1 MEAMVLN
8 PEFWRG
14 KRVLVT
20 GHTGFKG
27 SWLTLWLQS
36 LGAKV
41 SGFSLDPATQ
51 PNLFELARVSEGID
65 DRRGDLRDLGALLE
79 LLADVQPEIVLHLA
93 AQPLVREGYR
103 DPLGTYSS
111 NVMGTL
117 NLLEAVRQVGG
128 VKACVLVTTDKVYAN
143 QEWLWPYRE
152 NEPLG
157 GHDPYSSSK
166 ACCELLAQS
175 YAASFFSAER
185 YAEHGLALA
194 TARAG
199 NVLGGGDFA
208 PERLIP
214 DVLKAWSADEPVT
227 LRYPQAVRPWQHAL
241 EPLAG
246 YLLLAECLYQQGP
259 EFAGAW
265 NFGPGETDMCSV
277 GEVVQLLA
285 ERWPQAPGLR
295 IEPCDL
301 HEAGL
306 LRLDS
311 SRARQLLGWQPR
323 WSLQQCLAQTLDWH
337 LAWQDGDDMRQVSLG
352 QLNLYRG
359 AL

>member
-1 MEAMVLN
+1 MEAVGLS
-8 PEFWRG
+8 PAFWRG
-14 KRVLVT
+14 KRVLLT
-20 GHTGFKG
+20 GQTGFKG
-27 SWLTLWLQS
+27 SWLALWLDS
-36 LGAKV
+36 LGARV
-41 SGFSLDPATQ
+41 SGFALDPATE
-51 PNLFELARVSEGID
+51 PSLFALARVGESLD
-65 DRRGDLRDLGALLE
+65 DQRGDLRDLGALLE
-79 LLADVQPEIVLHLA
+79 LIAETEPEIVLHLA
-93 AQPLVREGYR
+93 AQPLVREAYR

-117 NLLEAVRQVGG
+117 NLLEAIRQVGG
-128 VKACVLVTTDKVYAN
+128 VRACVLVTTDKVYAN
-143 QEWLWPYRE
+143 QEWAWPYRE
-152 NEPLG
+152 NEALG

-175 YAASFFSAER
+175 YVASFFPAER
-185 YAEHGLALA
+185 YDAHGIAVA

-199 NVLGGGDFA
+199 NVLGGGDFS

-214 DVLKAWSADEPVT
+214 DVLRAWSANEPVT

-246 YLLLAECLYQQGP
+246 YLQLAAALYERGP
-259 EFAGAW
+259 EMAGAW
-265 NFGPGETDMCSV
+265 NFGPGEEDMCSV
-277 GEVVQLLA
+277 GDVVGRLA

-295 IEPCDL
+295 VEPSEL

-323 WSLQQCLAQTLDWH
+323 WSLQQCLEHTLDWH
-337 LAWQDGDDMRQVSLG
+337 LAWKRGEDMRSVTLA

-359 AL
+359 GL

>member
-1 MEAMVLN
+1 MEAVGLSSQ
-8 PEFWRG
+8 FWRG

-36 LGAKV
+36 LGAEV
-41 SGFSLDPATQ
+41 TGFALDPSTE
-51 PNLFELARVSEGID
+51 PSLFELARVAEGIND
-65 DRRGDLRDLGALLE
+65 QRGDLRDLAALLE
-79 LLADVQPEIVLHLA
+79 LIAEAQPEIVLHLA

-117 NLLEAVRQVGG
+117 NLLEAIRQIGG
-128 VKACVLVTTDKVYAN
+128 VRACVLVTTDKVYAN

-152 NEPLG
+152 NEALG

-175 YAASFFSAER
+175 YAASFFPAER
-185 YAEHGLALA
+185 HAEHGLALA

-214 DVLKAWSADEPVT
+214 DVLKAWSANEPVT

-246 YLLLAECLYQQGP
+246 YLQLAAGLYEQGP
-259 EFAGAW
+259 KFAGAW
-265 NFGPGETDMCSV
+265 NFGPSESDMCSV
-277 GEVVQLLA
+277 GEVVELLSR
-285 ERWPQAPGLR
+285 RWPHARGLR
-295 IEPCDL
+295 VEPSEL

-311 SRARQLLGWQPR
+311 SRARQLLAWQPR
-323 WSLQQCLAQTLDWH
+323 WSLQDCLTHTLDWH
-337 LAWQDGDDMRQVSLG
+337 LAWENGDDMRAITLH

-359 AL
+359 PL

>member
-1 MEAMVLN
+1 METMGLTAA
-8 PEFWRG
+8 FWQG
-14 KRVLVT
+14 KRVLLT

-36 LGAKV
+36 LGAQV
-41 SGFSLDPATQ
+41 TGFALAPNTE
-51 PNLFELARVSEGID
+51 PNLYELARVEEGID
-65 DRRGDLRDLGALLE
+65 DQRGDLRDLGALLE
-79 LLADVQPEIVLHLA
+79 LIAEAQPEIVLHLA

-117 NLLEAVRQVGG
+117 NLLEAIRQVGG
-128 VKACVLVTTDKVYAN
+128 VRACVLVTTDKVYAN

-175 YAASFFSAER
+175 YAASFFPADK

-214 DVLKAWSADEPVT
+214 DVLKAWSAGEPVT

-246 YLLLAECLYQQGP
+246 YLQLAAALYEHGP
-259 EFAGAW
+259 DYAGAW
-265 NFGPGETDMCSV
+265 NFGPGDNDMCSV
-277 GEVVQLLA
+277 GQVVSILA
-285 ERWPQAPGLR
+285 ERWPDAPGLKV
-295 IEPCDL
+295 ESSDL

-311 SRARQLLGWQPR
+311 SRARQRLDWKPR
-323 WSLQQCLAQTLDWH
+323 WSLQDCLRHTLDWH
-337 LAWQDGDDMRQVSLG
+337 LAWQAGQDMRAFTLE
-352 QLNLYRG
+352 QLDLYREHS
-359 AL
+359 

>member
-1 MEAMVLN
+1 MEAVGLS
-8 PEFWRG
+8 PAFWQG
-14 KRVLVT
+14 KRVLLT

-27 SWLTLWLQS
+27 SWLALWLRE
-36 LGAKV
+36 LGAQV
-41 SGFSLDPATQ
+41 TGFALDPGTE
-51 PNLFELARVSEGID
+51 PSLFELAEAGTGIKD
-65 DRRGDLRDLGALLE
+65 VRGDLRDLGALLE
-79 LLADVQPEIVLHLA
+79 VIAEAEPEIVLHLA
-93 AQPLVREGYR
+93 AQPLVREAYR

-128 VKACVLVTTDKVYAN
+128 VRACVLVTTDKVYAN
-143 QEWLWPYRE
+143 QEWSWPYRE
-152 NEPLG
+152 NEALG

-175 YAASFFSAER
+175 YAASFFPAAKH
-185 YAEHGLALA
+185 AEHGLAMA

-208 PERLIP
+208 ADRLIP
-214 DVLKAWSADEPVT
+214 DVLKAWSAGEPVT

-246 YLLLAECLYQQGP
+246 YLLLAERLYEKGP
-259 EFAGAW
+259 AYAGAW
-265 NFGPGETDMCSV
+265 NFGPGEQDMCSV
-277 GEVVQLLA
+277 GSVVSYLA
-285 ERWPQAPGLR
+285 RQWPDAPGVQV
-295 IEPCDL
+295 EQSEL

-311 SRARQLLGWQPR
+311 SRARQVLGWRTR
-323 WSLQQCLAQTLDWH
+323 WSLHECLRHTLDWH
-337 LAWQDGDDMRQVSLG
+337 LAWQRGDNMRAFTLD
-352 QLNLYRG
+352 QLNLY
-359 AL
+359 AELS